1 MASRLLFNIFV
12 SDSTLSKF
20 ASDMKLSGMIDTLE
34 GRDATRETLACL
46 RVHVNFLK
54 LHKAK
59 CKVMHLARGSPKHKY
74 RLGDE

>member
-1 MASRLLFNIFV
+1 
-12 SDSTLSKF
+12 
-20 ASDMKLSGMIDTLE
+20 MKLSGMIDTLE